1 MGVYVHGSAR
11 KIGVALGGGIQ
22 SWNLV
27 ESVYLT
33 IGALCNMVP

>member
-1 MGVYVHGSAR
+1 MDAYVHGSAG
-11 KIGVALGGGIQ
+11 KIGVAFDGGIQ
-22 SWNLV
+22 FWNLV